1 MYIYI
6 SPNRIISVFMKAI
19 IECVTR
25 NNNIYPMGIKRE
37 LILDSSQM
45 INVELGPYFNL
56 AHQSPRLMTVHG
68 KWNRLIAYS
77 QTQKSMVHTEHTLWY
92 LIPIEWFG
100 APHIYVQTYYKYIR
114 VCVMSVFSSLFQYI
128 VLRDFITFSS
138 LTWSSG
144 SCVQFIYSVRT
155 LANGDF

>member
-1 MYIYI
+1 MEGCVKKSVGSLYLQYLYMKYIRHKELRQWNIVHTHSHIYIYI
-6 SPNRIISVFMKAI
+6 YLSPNRIITVFMKAI

-37 LILDSSQM
+37 LIFYSSQL
-45 INVELGPYFNL
+45 INVELSPYFNL
-56 AHQSPRLMTVHG
+56 AHQSSRLMTFHG

-100 APHIYVQTYYKYIR
+100 APHIYV
-114 VCVMSVFSSLFQYI
+114 
-128 VLRDFITFSS
+128 
-138 LTWSSG
+138 
-144 SCVQFIYSVRT
+144 
-155 LANGDF
+155 